1 MSQWADRERKLSPE
15 SSAEPGAW
23 DTSRAPYQRGIMD
36 AVNDPTIETVVVMKS
51 AQVGWTEILGNVIG
65 FFIDN
70 DPCPILMIQPTL
82 EMGEAWSKDRLAP
95 MVRDTPALHNK
106 IKDAKSRDS
115 GNTLLHKTFPG
126 GHITI
131 AGANSPAGLASR
143 PIRVVL
149 FDEVDRYPPSAGTEG
164 DPIALA
170 SKRTTTFWN
179 RKKLM
184 GSTPTVKGASR
195 IESAYDGSDQ
205 RRFFV
210 PCPHCE
216 TFQTLKWGGPDHPFG
231 VKWPDDNP
239 LDAYYVCEHCAAIIT
254 DSDKPEM
261 LRRGEWRA
269 SKPGG
274 VVAGFHINELYS
286 PWVTFGEMA
295 ANFVDAK
302 RLPETL
308 KTWINT
314 ALGETWEESGE
325 TVDETGLLARR
336 ENYGPEI
343 PMQASVLT
351 CGVDVQDDRLECETV
366 AWGHGEESWSV
377 EYQVFTGD
385 PARPEV
391 WKALDDYL
399 LSTFDHE
406 SGAKL
411 RISSA
416 CIDSGGHHTK
426 QVYAFTSR
434 RFARR
439 VYATKG
445 VAGPGKPLI
454 SRPNKNSK
462 AKGRVFMLG
471 ADTGKDSVY
480 ARLKISDP
488 GPGYCHFP
496 AHYDADYFAQLT
508 AEKVVSKYTHGFRTR
523 VWVKKSAHARNEALD
538 CRVLAMAALEI
549 INVRI
554 DRVSARIAQRQA
566 PKPEPEKP
574 PEIPI
579 RSRRPQVRRG
589 GFVMGWR
596 K

>member
-385 PARPEV
+385 PARPGV

>member
-15 SSAEPGAW
+15 SSAEPGSW
-23 DTSRAPYQRGIMD
+23 STDRAPYQRGIMD
-36 AVNDPTIETVVVMKS
+36 AINDPLIETVVVMKS
-51 AQVGWTEILGNVIG
+51 AQVGWTEILGNVVG
-65 FFIDN
+65 YFIDN
-70 DPCPILMIQPTL
+70 DPCPILIIQPTL

-95 MVRDTPALHNK
+95 MVRDTPALHDK
-106 IKDAKSRDS
+106 IKDARARDS

-164 DPIALA
+164 DPVALA

-184 GSTPTVKGASR
+184 GSTPTVKGSSR
-195 IESAYDGSDQ
+195 IESAYENSDQ
-205 RRFFV
+205 RRYFV
-210 PCPHCE
+210 PCPHCN
-216 TFQTLKWGGPDHPFG
+216 TFQSLKWGGPDHPFG
-231 VKWPDDNP
+231 VKWPDESQA
-239 LDAYYVCEHCAAIIT
+239 DAYYVCEHCASVIT
-254 DSDKPEM
+254 DADKAEM
-261 LRRGEWRA
+261 LRLGEWRPA
-269 SKPGG
+269 KPGG
-274 VVAGFHINELYS
+274 AIAGFHINEIYS

-295 ANFVDAK
+295 SNFVEAK

-308 KTWINT
+308 KTWVNT
-314 ALGETWEESGE
+314 ALGETWEEAGE
-325 TVDETGLLARR
+325 TIDETGLLARR

-343 PMQASVLT
+343 PMEASVLT
-351 CGVDVQDDRLECETV
+351 CGVDVQDDRIECETV

-426 QVYAFTSR
+426 AVYAFTSR

-439 VYATKG
+439 IYATKG
-445 VAGPGKPLI
+445 VSGPGKPLI
-454 SRPNKNSK
+454 TRQNKNSK

-471 ADTGKDSVY
+471 ADTGKDSLY
-480 ARLKISDP
+480 SRLKIAEH
-488 GPGYCHFP
+488 GPGFCHFP
-496 AHYDADYFAQLT
+496 AHYDADYFSQLT
-508 AEKVVSKYTHGFRTR
+508 AERVVTKYTRGFKTR
-523 VWVKKSAHARNEALD
+523 VWVKKSSHARNEALD
-538 CRVLAMAALEI
+538 CRVLAMAALDI
-549 INVRI
+549 INIRI
-554 DRVSARIAQRQA
+554 DRVAARIAQRQT
-566 PKPEPEKP
+566 PKQELEKP
-574 PEIPI
+574 PEILRPA
-579 RSRRPQVRRG
+579 RRPPARRG
-589 GFVMGWR
+589 GFVMGW
-596 K
+596 KT

>member
-1 MSQWADRERKLSPE
+1 
-15 SSAEPGAW
+15 
-23 DTSRAPYQRGIMD
+23 MD
-36 AVNDPTIETVVVMKS
+36 AVNDPAVEAVVVMKS

-70 DPCPILMIQPTL
+70 DPCPILIIQPTL

-184 GSTPTVKGASR
+184 GSTPTVKGLSR
-195 IESAYDGSDQ
+195 IESAYEGSDQ
-205 RRFFV
+205 RRYFV
-210 PCPHCE
+210 PCPHCG

-231 VKWPDDNP
+231 VKWPDENP
-239 LDAYYVCEHCAAIIT
+239 SEAYYVCEDCASVIT
-254 DSDKPEM
+254 DADKAEM
-261 LRRGEWRA
+261 LRLGEWRPT
-269 SKPGG
+269 KPGG
-274 VVAGFHINELYS
+274 AIAGFHINELYS

-295 ANFVDAK
+295 SNFVEAK

-308 KTWINT
+308 KTWVNT
-314 ALGETWEESGE
+314 ALGETWEEAGE

-343 PMQASVLT
+343 PLAASVLT
-351 CGVDVQDDRLECETV
+351 CGVDVQDDRIECETV

-385 PARPEV
+385 PAIPEV

-411 RISSA
+411 RISAA

-426 QVYAFTSR
+426 AVYAFTAR

-439 VYATKG
+439 IYATKG
-445 VAGPGKPLI
+445 VAGPGKPLV

-480 ARLKISDP
+480 SRLKITEP

-508 AEKVVSKYTHGFRTR
+508 AERVVTKYTRGFKTR

-538 CRVLAMAALEI
+538 CRVLAMAALDI

-554 DRVSARIAQRQA
+554 DRVAARIAQRQA

-574 PEIPI
+574 PEMP
-579 RSRRPQVRRG
+579 RAARRPPPRRG
-589 GFVMGWR
+589 GFVMGW
-596 K
+596 KK

>member
-1 MSQWADRERKLSPE
+1 
-15 SSAEPGAW
+15 
-23 DTSRAPYQRGIMD
+23 MD
-36 AVNDPTIETVVVMKS
+36 AVNDPAVETVVVMKS

-70 DPCPILMIQPTL
+70 DPCPILIIQPTL

-149 FDEVDRYPPSAGTEG
+149 FDEVDRYPPSAGAEG

-184 GSTPTVKGASR
+184 GSTPTVKGVSR
-195 IESAYDGSDQ
+195 IESAYEGSDQ
-205 RRFFV
+205 RRYFV
-210 PCPHCE
+210 PCPHCG

-231 VKWPDDNP
+231 VKWPDENP
-239 LDAYYVCEHCAAIIT
+239 SEAYYVCEHCASVIT
-254 DSDKPEM
+254 DADKAEM
-261 LRRGEWRA
+261 LRLGEWRPT
-269 SKPGG
+269 KPGG
-274 VVAGFHINELYS
+274 AIAGFHINELYS

-295 ANFVDAK
+295 SNFVEAK

-308 KTWINT
+308 KTWVNT
-314 ALGETWEESGE
+314 ALGETWEEAGE

-343 PMQASVLT
+343 PLAASVLT
-351 CGVDVQDDRLECETV
+351 CGVDVQDDRIECETV